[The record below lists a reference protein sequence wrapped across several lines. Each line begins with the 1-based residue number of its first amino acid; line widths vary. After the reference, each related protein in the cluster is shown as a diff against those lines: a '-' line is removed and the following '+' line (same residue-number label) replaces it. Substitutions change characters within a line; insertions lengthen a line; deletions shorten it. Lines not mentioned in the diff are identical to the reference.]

1 MDVEQTAAPGL
12 LLDASENGMIVR
24 RRKKKGERVDGFR
37 HVQ

>member
-24 RRKKKGERVDGFR
+24 RRKKGERVDGFR